1 MKRLVEKILIE
12 EESSDTVK
20 VYRKVYE
27 EVPDKPAPKKA
38 APKKAAP
45 KKAKA
50 APKKEASKGLFGA
63 KKAAPKK

>member
-1 MKRLVEKILIE
+1 MRFTTKQEEKA
-12 EESSDTVK
+12 
-20 VYRKVYE
+20 
-27 EVPDKPAPKKA
+27 PA
-38 APKKAAP
+38 KKAAP